1 MGNVKPLFIFEMANN
16 HSGSVEHAKKIIDA
30 VKECCIYDEFEY
42 AFKFQYR
49 DLDTFI
55 HNDYKDRMDIKN
67 IKRFTQTRLSEEQ
80 FLEIK
85 DYCESKGFISICT
98 PFDEISVDKVV
109 KHGYKYLKIASCSC
123 TDWPLLEKIA
133 AADLPIILSTA
144 GATEKEIKNAV
155 CFFKHRNKNL
165 TLMHCVAEYPTA
177 IENLQLNQIDYLR
190 NLDYYGNKF
199 DDIRIGY
206 STHES
211 PDNYSSVG
219 IAVGKGA
226 TVFEKHVGVA
236 TDEISLN
243 AYSANPNQVKNWLK
257 CAHEAFLICGRIN
270 ERPDRTAKEESDLR
284 ALQRGAFAKEA
295 IHKGDLITYDKVF
308 YAIPGS
314 EGQVLANDMS
324 KYTEIV
330 AENDINPNAPIKFED
345 VSYADKREA
354 VEKIYSDVSALLNKA
369 GIALADDVSFELS
382 HHYGLGRFYE
392 IGTTIIECINREY
405 CKKIIVVLPGQKNP
419 NHYHVKKEET
429 FQVLYG
435 DIEIELDGVLK
446 ECHAGEI
453 VTVEREVKHSF
464 SSKNGGIFEEVSSTH
479 YVDDSFYDDEAI
491 MNNKFRKTKVKYD
504 KGKKIND

>member
-1 MGNVKPLFIFEMANN
+1 MANSKPLFIFEMANN
-16 HSGSVEHAKKIIDA
+16 HSGSVDHAKKIIDEIS
-30 VKECCIYDEFEY
+30 KCCIYEEFEY

-55 HNDYKDRMDIKN
+55 HKDYKDRMDIKN

-80 FLEIK
+80 FIEIK
-85 DYCESKGFISICT
+85 QYCENKGFVTLCT
-98 PFDEISVDKVV
+98 PFDEASVDKIV

-123 TDWPLLEKIA
+123 TDWPLLEKISNT
-133 AADLPIILSTA
+133 DLPIILSTA
-144 GATEKEIKNAV
+144 GATEKEIKNVV
-155 CFFKHRNKNL
+155 CYFKHRNKNL

-177 IENLQLNQIDYLR
+177 ISNLQLNQLDYLK
-190 NLDYYGNKF
+190 NLDYYGKKF

-219 IAVGKGA
+219 IAIGKGA

-243 AYSANPNQVKNWLK
+243 AYSANPEQIKEWLK
-257 CAHEAFLICGRIN
+257 NAHDAFLMCGLIN
-270 ERPDRTAKEESDLR
+270 ERLGRTAKEESDLR
-284 ALQRGAFAKEA
+284 ALQRGAFAKEN
-295 IHKGDLITYDKVF
+295 IKKGDLITYDKVY
-308 YAIPGS
+308 YAIPGT
-314 EGQVLANDMS
+314 EGQILANDMS
-324 KYTEIV
+324 KYSEII
-330 AENDINPNAPIKFED
+330 AEKDILMDSPVMFEET
-345 VSYADKREA
+345 SYTDKREC
-354 VEKIYSDVSALLNKA
+354 VEEIYSEVSALLNKA

-382 HHYGLGRFYE
+382 HHYGLARFHE

-405 CKKIIVVLPGQKNP
+405 CKKIIVELPNQKNP
-419 NHYHVKKEET
+419 THYHVKKEET

-453 VTVEREVKHSF
+453 ITVERGVKHSF

-491 MNNKFRKTKVKYD
+491 MNNKFRKTKVKYY